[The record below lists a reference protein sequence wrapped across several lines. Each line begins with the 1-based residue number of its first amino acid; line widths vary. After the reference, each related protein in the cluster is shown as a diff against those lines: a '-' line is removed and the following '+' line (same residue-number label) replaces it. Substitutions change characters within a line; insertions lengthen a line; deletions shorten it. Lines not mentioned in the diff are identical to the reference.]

1 MNLEK
6 LNKIEEK
13 LFDVLADSKLN
24 VRDMKIIL
32 RKMLDDVDNRSV
44 LKEEVIINIKTLTE
58 LSGKKIMDFLEKHS
72 C

>member
-24 VRDMKIIL
+24 AREIKTVL

-44 LKEEVIINIKTLTE
+44 LKEEVIINIKTLTK
-58 LSGKKIMDFLEKHS
+58 LSDEEILHFLKR
-72 C
+72 

>member
-24 VRDMKIIL
+24 VREIKTL
-32 RKMLDDVDNRSV
+32 LHKMLDDVDNRSV
-44 LKEEVIINIKTLTE
+44 LEEEVIINVKTLVK
-58 LSGKKIMDFLEKHS
+58 LSSEEILNNLKRQK
-72 C
+72 

>member
-13 LFDVLADSKLN
+13 LFDVLAEQKLN
-24 VRDMKIIL
+24 VREIKTVL

-44 LKEEVIINIKTLTE
+44 LKEEVIINIETLTK
-58 LSGKKIMDFLEKHS
+58 LSVEEILNFLKS
-72 C
+72 QK